1 MSRASVVILIAMLI
15 AIAGGLA
22 YLATWD
28 IPPPSAPVEQIIPND
43 RFPR

>member
-1 MSRASVVILIAMLI
+1 MSRASAVILIVVLI
-15 AIAGGLA
+15 AAAGGFA

>member
-1 MSRASVVILIAMLI
+1 MSRASVVILLAMLV
-15 AIAGGLA
+15 AVAGGLA

-28 IPPPSAPVEQIIPND
+28 IPPPSAPVEQTIPND